1 MHPAFSVIFF
11 TVTSG
16 AGYGLISLLSLFQF
30 SHYGIFLDK
39 STFFITAAIA
49 ISLFTMG
56 LISSTFHLAN
66 PKNAWRAF
74 MRFRT
79 SWLAREGLLAIL
91 FYPLIFLYLYLTY
104 IDFQIENFILM
115 QFLSF
120 IIFTFAVVI
129 IYCTGMI
136 YACLK
141 TIPQWNTFW
150 TPINYISIGIFL
162 GGLIFFFILDLY
174 NYEVSLYKFYL
185 LLFIVLAFVLKA
197 LYYFSIRTPRHNI
210 GQATNAAIKL
220 KDTKVRL
227 LDVGHT
233 GGTFLTDEFGYKVAE
248 KKLFRV
254 KLFSMIGGFLI
265 PFLLIYIHSFIYESL
280 VICFMAIFLAFLGMV
295 AERWLFFAQAKH
307 VVNLYHGSQQV

>member
-16 AGYGLISLLSLFQF
+16 AGYGLIALLCLLNFLYF
-30 SHYGIFLDK
+30 GMLLDK
-39 STFFITAAIA
+39 STFFICATVGSA
-49 ISLFTMG
+49 LFTMG

-79 SWLAREGLLAIL
+79 SWLAREGILAIL
-91 FYPLIFLYLYLTY
+91 FYPILFLYLFLVY
-104 IDFQIENFILM
+104 IDFQIENFMFMQAYSFFIFLM
-115 QFLSF
+115 SVL
-120 IIFTFAVVI
+120 IIH
-129 IYCTGMI
+129 CTGMI

-150 TPINYISIGIFL
+150 TPINYITIGISL
-162 GGLIFFFILDLY
+162 GSLILFFILDFN
-174 NYEVSLYKFYL
+174 NYKVDPYKYYL
-185 LLFIVLAFVLKA
+185 LAAIAFSFFTKIS
-197 LYYFSIRTPRHNI
+197 YYISIRGSRHNI

-220 KDTKVRL
+220 KSTNVRL

-254 KLFSMIGGFLI
+254 KTFSIISGFLA
-265 PFLLIYIHSFIYESL
+265 PFTLIYIHSFVFESML
-280 VICFMAIFLAFLGMV
+280 LCILAISLAFFGMV

-307 VVNLYHGSQQV
+307 VVNLYHGSQNV

>member
-16 AGYGLISLLSLFQF
+16 AGYGLISLLCLFNF
-30 SHYGIFLDK
+30 LYLGMLLDK
-39 STFFITAAIA
+39 NTFFVCAGIGLA
-49 ISLFTMG
+49 LFTMG

-79 SWLAREGLLAIL
+79 SWLAREGLLAIV
-91 FYPLIFLYLYLTY
+91 FYPIFFLYLYLIY
-104 IDFQIENFILM
+104 IDFQLDYFMFMQAYSFFIFIL
-115 QFLSF
+115 S
-120 IIFTFAVVI
+120 VVI

-141 TIPQWNTFW
+141 TIPQWNTIW
-150 TPINYISIGIFL
+150 TPINYITIGVSL
-162 GGLIFFFILDLY
+162 GSLIFFFILDLN
-174 NYEVSLYKFYL
+174 NYIIEPYKNYL
-185 LLFIVLAFVLKA
+185 LLVISFSLITKLS
-197 LYYFSIRTPRHNI
+197 YYYNIRAPRHTI

-220 KDTKVRL
+220 KSTNVRL

-233 GGTFLTDEFGYKVAE
+233 GNTFLTDEFGYKVAE
-248 KKLFRV
+248 RKLFRV
-254 KLFSMIGGFLI
+254 KMFAITSGFLI
-265 PFLLIYIHSFIYESL
+265 PFLLIYVHSFVYENIVL
-280 VICFMAIFLAFLGMV
+280 CVAAISLAFLGMV

-307 VVNLYHGSQQV
+307 VVNLYHGAEKC

>member
-16 AGYGLISLLSLFQF
+16 AGYGLISLLSLLNFLNL
-30 SHYGIFLDK
+30 GMLLDK
-39 STFFITAAIA
+39 NTFFITAGVAIA
-49 ISLFTMG
+49 LFTMG

-79 SWLAREGLLAIL
+79 SWLAREGLLAII
-91 FYPLIFLYLYLTY
+91 FYPLIILYLFLIY
-104 IDFQIENFILM
+104 IDFQIDQYFFMQAYSFFI
-115 QFLSF
+115 FLVS
-120 IIFTFAVVI
+120 III
-129 IYCTGMI
+129 IHCTGMI

-150 TPINYISIGIFL
+150 TPINYITIGIFL
-162 GGLIFFFILDLY
+162 GSLILFFI
-174 NYEVSLYKFYL
+174 FYL
-185 LLFIVLAFVLKA
+185 NGVDVDPYKYYLLSTIVLSFFTKMS
-197 LYYFSIRTPRHNI
+197 YYFSIKKHTHNI
-210 GQATNAAIKL
+210 RQATNAAIKS
-220 KDTKVRL
+220 KSTNVRL

-248 KKLFRV
+248 KKLLRV
-254 KLFSMIGGFLI
+254 KLFSIFFGFLA
-265 PFLLIYIHSFIYESL
+265 PFALIYTHIFLFESII
-280 VICFMAIFLAFLGMV
+280 ICFIAICSAFLGMV

-307 VVNLYHGSQQV
+307 VVNLYHGAQNV

>member
-16 AGYGLISLLSLFQF
+16 AGYGLISLLSLCQF

-39 STFFITAAIA
+39 STFFITAAVA

-91 FYPLIFLYLYLTY
+91 FYPLLFLYLYLTY

-115 QFLSF
+115 QFFSF
-120 IIFTFAVVI
+120 IIFIFAVVI

-174 NYEVSLYKFYL
+174 NYEVSLYKSYL
-185 LLFIVLAFVLKA
+185 LVFIILAFVLKA
-197 LYYFSIRTPRHNI
+197 LYYFNIRTPRHNI

-254 KLFSMIGGFLI
+254 KLFSMIGGFLM
-265 PFLLIYIHSFIYESL
+265 PFILIYIHSFIYENL
-280 VICFMAIFLAFLGMV
+280 VICFMAIFLAFFGMV

>member
-39 STFFITAAIA
+39 STFFITAAVA

-79 SWLAREGLLAIL
+79 SWLAREGLFAIL
-91 FYPLIFLYLYLTY
+91 FYPLLFLYLYLTY
-104 IDFQIENFILM
+104 IDFQIENFFLM
-115 QFLSF
+115 QFFSF
-120 IIFTFAVVI
+120 IIFIFAVVI

-174 NYEVSLYKFYL
+174 NYEVSLYKSYL
-185 LLFIVLAFVLKA
+185 LFFIVIAFVLKV
-197 LYYFSIRTPRHNI
+197 LYYFNIRTPRHNI
-210 GQATNAAIKL
+210 GQATNAAIKF
-220 KDTKVRL
+220 KETKVRL

-254 KLFSMIGGFLI
+254 KLFSMIGGFLM
-265 PFLLIYIHSFIYESL
+265 PFLLIYIHSFIYENL